1 MTKRNLRT
9 EDKLAID
16 KLIKN
21 QHSTIRGLATLSN
34 DQIILETYYGRK
46 TKESKFNVASI
57 TKSVMSLLIGI
68 AIDKGY
74 IQSVNERVMSYFPE
88 YSFTD
93 NNKQREQITIKHLL
107 TMTTPFPF
115 QNMREPLTR
124 ICRQPDWIEYG
135 LKIMG
140 NGGRI
145 GTFKYSTTGA
155 HILSAILTKATKMSA
170 REFANLYLFRPLS
183 IDDIPNYQMT
193 FDIEH
198 VFGSKMKGWVS
209 DPLGYNSGG
218 WGLTLTLTEMT
229 KIGQLCLADGAINGL
244 QLISKE
250 WLKESVMAVKNS
262 YGSYGYL
269 WWIGDTDYEY
279 MATGSGGSIIYINEK
294 ENIVITIAS
303 TVISKHVDRK
313 KLIDKILDMLKSE
326 EEHSG
331 CGR

>member
-1 MTKRNLRT
+1 MR
-9 EDKLAID
+9 
-16 KLIKN
+16 
-21 QHSTIRGLATLSN
+21 
-34 DQIILETYYGRK
+34 
-46 TKESKFNVASI
+46 
-57 TKSVMSLLIGI
+57 
-68 AIDKGY
+68 
-74 IQSVNERVMSYFPE
+74 
-88 YSFTD
+88 
-93 NNKQREQITIKHLL
+93 
-107 TMTTPFPF
+107 TPFPF

-170 REFANLYLFRPLS
+170 REFANLYLFKPLS
-183 IDDIPNYQMT
+183 IDDIPKYQMT

-229 KIGQLCLADGAINGL
+229 KIGQLCLAGGAINGL

-279 MATGSGGSIIYINEK
+279 MATGSGGSIIYIK
-294 ENIVITIAS
+294 KDVYLAFCFFS
-303 TVISKHVDRK
+303 LSKSCK
-313 KLIDKILDMLKSE
+313 F
-326 EEHSG
+326 
-331 CGR
+331 